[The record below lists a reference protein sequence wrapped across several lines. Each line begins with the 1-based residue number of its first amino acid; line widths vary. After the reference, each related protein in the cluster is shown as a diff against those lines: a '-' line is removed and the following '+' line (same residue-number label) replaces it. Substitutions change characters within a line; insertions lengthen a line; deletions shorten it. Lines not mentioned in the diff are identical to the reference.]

1 MAKKKVGEERIYF
14 YLVYTSTSIV
24 RPSLK
29 KVRTGTQDSKLE
41 VGTMYKH
48 GFPTHSLD
56 NFLSFSLIQ
65 LRTTCLGMFQEPT
78 VGWTLTHQSSI
89 QTIPP
94 NHAHSPGWCRWSWIE
109 VSLLKRLQAIQV
121 SSLSLWTHG
130 GIVYYSRWGKMIIL
144 WWHRSKEGPRKD
156 LV

>member
-1 MAKKKVGEERIYF
+1 MGVFCLMQSVLMWVFITVMKHYDQKKVGEERIYF

-78 VGWTLTHQSSI
+78 VG
-89 QTIPP
+89 
-94 NHAHSPGWCRWSWIE
+94 
-109 VSLLKRLQAIQV
+109 
-121 SSLSLWTHG
+121 
-130 GIVYYSRWGKMIIL
+130 
-144 WWHRSKEGPRKD
+144 
-156 LV
+156 